1 MVDFDGTNVGYSRVP
16 GTIPEEVG
24 EEVPMED
31 LLRRDST
38 QSQVSELFE
47 HIDDMTSKNF
57 DGNKSNHENFH
68 KNPTFQ
74 IVLAKYHGKGP
85 ISRLAWIGAGSI
97 LFAFW
102 FIGLLVYSNGK
113 VTHIASSLTW
123 QTNVSFVGHEVNL
136 NEYNPQYSNI
146 TLSHF
151 RRGVYYPAFSPV
163 SWLNVRQYPTDAKV
177 GGYYLTEVGNKMVIK
192 QLGSDYS
199 KVLLSSPQISYKN
212 DFFYVHDIKLN
223 PSNSIDQEK
232 NYHILVSDILPQWR
246 HLTFAIY
253 WLYNTES
260 SSYTPIQPPSDSK
273 VPSGSENITKLDFA
287 EFSPN
292 GKYIVFGL
300 NNDLYI
306 QTVENNDVHRITDTG
321 SASILNGRADWV
333 YEEEIFGDHKM
344 FWWSP
349 NESHLMFTTLNDTL
363 VQDFDLEYYMKQPNE
378 ADEGV
383 DDFNLYPRKTTI
395 KYPKPGT
402 PIPDVTLR
410 SFNVDDKTITK
421 IDLDEHEFLL
431 YDAIWTDTDNF
442 LIKITDRAS
451 RVMTKL
457 VYQLDKS
464 DKFTKIGL
472 LNATK
477 EYNGWF
483 EGQTPMVLVPRSDN
497 VAYVDRVV
505 VNGRTHLALFD
516 SATASN
522 YSKLLTHGNWDIRH
536 DSEIVYDTKEKFVY
550 AFASVRSSMDSHMIG
565 IDIESGKIH
574 NITSPEVDG
583 FYEGK
588 FSKDGQYCDL
598 RYKGPSQPWQR
609 LINMGDIHD
618 HIEDEDYENKNS
630 ADKIIQQS
638 KPINNFDLMATN
650 LKNTNIPTKSYLQIK
665 VGKYDDKTPITLNV
679 IEILPPNFN
688 PNTKKYPLL
697 VYAYGGPGSQIV
709 DKQFSID
716 FEDVASA
723 SLDAIVLIID
733 PRGTGGKDWR
743 FAAFATDNLG
753 YWEPRD
759 ITTVVAEYI
768 SKNSKAIDSEKVGIW
783 GWSYGGF
790 TTLKTLEYDA
800 GKTFKFGVA
809 VAPVTNWLFYDSVYT
824 ERYLNTPAHSNGYDS
839 NGKIKNYENFSQV
852 KRFMILHG
860 TSDDNV
866 HLQNLMWLLDK
877 FNVYNVEN
885 YDVHFFPDSDH
896 SIRFHNAHSIVYD
909 KILNWWKDG
918 FTGKF
923 DALYRL

>member
-1 MVDFDGTNVGYSRVP
+1 MADFKGTNTGYSRVS
-16 GTIPEEVG
+16 GTIPEEIH
-24 EEVPMED
+24 ESVPMED

-47 HIDDMTSKNF
+47 HIDDMTSKGF
-57 DGNKSNHENFH
+57 DSDKPNHENFH

-85 ISRLAWIGAGSI
+85 ISRLVWMVAGCI
-97 LFAFW
+97 LFAVW

-123 QTNVSFVGHEVNL
+123 QTNVSFAGHEIAL

-146 TLSHF
+146 TLNHF
-151 RRGVYYPAFSPV
+151 RKGVYYPALTSV
-163 SWLNVRQYPTDAKV
+163 SWFNAKQYPTDAKI

-192 QLGSDYS
+192 QIRSDYT
-199 KVLLSSPQISYKN
+199 KVVLSTPQISYKN
-212 DFFYVHDIKLN
+212 DFFYVRDIKLN
-223 PSNSIDQEK
+223 PGISIDQQK
-232 NYHILVSDILPQWR
+232 NYHILVSDIARQWR

-253 WLYNTES
+253 WLYDTES
-260 SSYTPIQPPSDSK
+260 ASYTPIQPSGISGIPSQ
-273 VPSGSENITKLDFA
+273 SGNITKLNFA
-287 EFSPN
+287 EFSPS
-292 GKYIVFGL
+292 GKYVVFGS

-306 QTVENNDVHRITDTG
+306 QTIENNEVHRITDTG
-321 SASILNGRADWV
+321 SANILNGRADWV
-333 YEEEIFGDHKM
+333 YEEEIFGGHNM

-349 NESHLMFTTLNDTL
+349 DETHLMFTTLNDTL
-363 VQDFDLEYYMKQPNE
+363 VQDFDLEYYMKQPSE
-378 ADEGV
+378 GDDGV
-383 DDFNLYPRKTTI
+383 DDFNLYPRRTTI

-402 PIPDVTLR
+402 AIPEVSLQK
-410 SFNVDDKTITK
+410 FNVDNKTTTK
-421 IDLDEHEFLL
+421 IDLDEQEFLL
-431 YDAIWTDTDNF
+431 YDAIWTDSNNF

-457 VYQLDKS
+457 VYHHDKS
-464 DKFTKIGL
+464 DKFNKVSV
-472 LNATK
+472 LNATQQ
-477 EYNGWF
+477 YNGWF
-483 EGQTPMVLVPRSDN
+483 EGQTPMVLIPMSEN
-497 VAYVDRVV
+497 VAYVDKVV
-505 VNGRTHLALFD
+505 VDGRTHLALFAN
-516 SATASN
+516 ATAST
-522 YSKLLTHGNWDIRH
+522 YTKLLTQGNWDVLH
-536 DSEIVYDTKEKFVY
+536 DSKVAYDTKEKFVY

-565 IDIESGKIH
+565 IDVESGRIY
-574 NITSPEVDG
+574 NITSDEIDG
-583 FYEGK
+583 FYEGE
-588 FSKDGQYCDL
+588 FSDDGQYCDL
-598 RYKGPSQPWQR
+598 HYKGPSHPWQR

-618 HIEDEDYENKNS
+618 RIEDQDDKNNNS
-630 ADKIIQQS
+630 SDNVIQQS
-638 KPINNFDLMATN
+638 KPINNLDLMVTN

-665 VGKYDDKTPITLNV
+665 VGTYDDNTPITLNV
-679 IEILPPNFN
+679 IEILPPNFT

-697 VYAYGGPGSQIV
+697 VYAYGGPGSQTV

-716 FEDVASA
+716 FQDVASA

-759 ITTVVAEYI
+759 ITTVTAEYI
-768 SKNSKAIDSEKVGIW
+768 SKNSKSIDSNKVGIW

-824 ERYLNTPAHSNGYDS
+824 ERYLNTPDHSNGYDG
-839 NGKIKNYENFSQV
+839 NGKIKNYENFNQV

-877 FNVYNVEN
+877 FNVNNVEN

-896 SIRFHNAHSIVYD
+896 SIQFHNAHSIVYD